1 MGTDLFSPG
10 EKHMAA
16 PISLDWETRVGG
28 WVSQDPPC
36 LIAARLHT
44 FTDLVSLPE
53 EDDAWKKQK

>member
-1 MGTDLFSPG
+1 
-10 EKHMAA
+10 MAA